1 MAMILREA
9 AGEGTAPAT
18 PPADTPAEPATDAA
32 PATPAAD
39 PAATDA
45 PKSLLS
51 GDDDTAPVA
60 EEPLTAESFT
70 LAEGRT
76 LDEAQLTPFL
86 EIMNTADLTRAELAQ
101 KLVDYQV
108 SSQQTAG
115 EAADEAATS
124 MWNATHCRT
133 LAALRCLRLLPRSRR
148 GLPWLAQTQ
157 RHSKPSTLLA
167 QGTIPK
173 SSRFCTPLPR
183 ACPRPLRSPVRRPR
197 VHFHKLTACTRDA
210 KTKERDNGCTW
221 YYQSNAARRHKINGP

>member
-124 MWNATHCRT
+124 MWNETQKEWQTQANALPDIGGAAMSET
-133 LAALRCLRLLPRSRR
+133 LATIKKGLTLVGADAATFQALDLTGAGNHPEVIKVLH
-148 GLPWLAQTQ
+148 A
-157 RHSKPSTLLA
+157 
-167 QGTIPK
+167 
-173 SSRFCTPLPR
+173 
-183 ACPRPLRSPVRRPR
+183 
-197 VHFHKLTACTRDA
+197 LTARLSETAPVAGSPPTGTLSQADRMYAGRKD
-210 KTKERDNGCTW
+210 
-221 YYQSNAARRHKINGP
+221 

>member
-9 AGEGTAPAT
+9 PNDAAPAAA
-18 PPADTPAEPATDAA
+18 PADPPAEPATDAA

-39 PAATDA
+39 PTATDA

-51 GDDDTAPVA
+51 GDDDTAPAAVA

-70 LAEGRT
+70 LAEGIT

-124 MWNATHCRT
+124 MWNETQKEWQTQANALPDIGGAAMSET
-133 LAALRCLRLLPRSRR
+133 LATIKKGLTLVGADAATFQALDLTGAGNHPEVIKVLH
-148 GLPWLAQTQ
+148 A
-157 RHSKPSTLLA
+157 
-167 QGTIPK
+167 
-173 SSRFCTPLPR
+173 
-183 ACPRPLRSPVRRPR
+183 
-197 VHFHKLTACTRDA
+197 LTARLSETAPVAGSPPTGTLSQADRMYAGRKD
-210 KTKERDNGCTW
+210 
-221 YYQSNAARRHKINGP
+221 